1 MKTESLGGFDRFRV
15 PAALLVIAIH
25 TGPLLSLN
33 GEANYLLTDILARI
47 AVPFFF
53 SVSGW
58 FLVPRLLREGRAALI
73 PFVKKLLLLYGAAVL
88 LYLPLNLYNHTLEES
103 GFALLRDVL
112 FNGTFYHLWYFPAL
126 VLGACLVY
134 GLLRILGPRWA
145 WLPALLL
152 YAAGLLGDSYFGLTA
167 ALPPLRAGYEAL
179 FLLFDYTRNGLFFP
193 PVFLLLGGWLAL
205 RPARRSAAWYGAGL
219 LLSLALLTAEGLLV
233 QRLALARF
241 DALYLSLPL
250 CVGFLLRWLQR
261 LSLPSAPAL
270 RDWAAAVYVLHP
282 WCIVLIRGGAGV
294 VGLTG
299 LLVDNCLVHY
309 LAVVL
314 LSSLLALPFARIRPA
329 PSPRSRAWIELD
341 AAALRHNLAALGS
354 LLPAGASLMPVIK
367 ANAYGH
373 GDLEIARLC
382 VGAGADAFAV
392 ATAAEG
398 VRLRRGGVRGTILV
412 LGYSGPELAPLLARY
427 RLTQTVVSTEHAR
440 ALDACGRRLAVH
452 LKVDTGLHRLG
463 IPWDDTQSLTAP
475 YSCSHLRVTGVFT
488 HLADTERLDEASQ
501 ARTREQL
508 RRFRA
513 AVDGLRSAGHA
524 PGTVHF
530 QGSYGLLNYPGLPCD
545 CARPGIALYGVLSA
559 PGDATTAALPLRPVL
574 SLRAR
579 VSQLHT
585 LAAGEAAGYD
595 GAYTAHRPTVLA
607 TLSIGYADGWP
618 RTLSNGAGRVLLH
631 GRTAPIVGLICM
643 DQLLVDVTDMEGVA
657 PGDTATLIGRDGDAV
672 LTAEEA
678 AQAAGTI
685 TNELLSRLGPRLERV
700 VLP

>member
-15 PAALLVIAIH
+15 PAALLVVAIH

-53 SVSGW
+53 AVSGW
-58 FLVPRLLREGRAALI
+58 FLVPRLLREGWAALA
-73 PFVKKLLLLYGAAVL
+73 PFVEKLLLLYGAAVL

-134 GLLRILGPRWA
+134 GLLRILGPRRA

-152 YAAGLLGDSYFGLTA
+152 YAAGLLGGQLFRPHRRPA
-167 ALPPLRAGYEAL
+167 APPCRVRGPVPPLRL
-179 FLLFDYTRNGLFFP
+179 HPQRPVLP

-270 RDWAAAVYVLHP
+270 RGWAAAVYVLHP

-382 VGAGADAFAV
+382 AGAGADAFAV

-398 VRLRRGGVRGTILV
+398 VRLRRGGVRGR
-412 LGYSGPELAPLLARY
+412 SWCLAIP
-427 RLTQTVVSTEHAR
+427 
-440 ALDACGRRLAVH
+440 GRSW
-452 LKVDTGLHRLG
+452 
-463 IPWDDTQSLTAP
+463 PPCW
-475 YSCSHLRVTGVFT
+475 
-488 HLADTERLDEASQ
+488 
-501 ARTREQL
+501 
-508 RRFRA
+508 
-513 AVDGLRSAGHA
+513 
-524 PGTVHF
+524 PGT
-530 QGSYGLLNYPGLPCD
+530 
-545 CARPGIALYGVLSA
+545 A
-559 PGDATTAALPLRPVL
+559 
-574 SLRAR
+574 
-579 VSQLHT
+579 
-585 LAAGEAAGYD
+585 
-595 GAYTAHRPTVLA
+595 
-607 TLSIGYADGWP
+607 
-618 RTLSNGAGRVLLH
+618 
-631 GRTAPIVGLICM
+631 
-643 DQLLVDVTDMEGVA
+643 
-657 PGDTATLIGRDGDAV
+657 
-672 LTAEEA
+672 
-678 AQAAGTI
+678 
-685 TNELLSRLGPRLERV
+685 
-700 VLP
+700 

>member
-53 SVSGW
+53 AVSGW

-205 RPARRSAAWYGAGL
+205 RPARRSAAWYRAGL

-270 RDWAAAVYVLHP
+270 RGWAAAVYVLHP

-314 LSSLLALPFARIRPA
+314 LSSLL
-329 PSPRSRAWIELD
+329 
-341 AAALRHNLAALGS
+341 
-354 LLPAGASLMPVIK
+354 PAGASLMPVIK

-382 VGAGADAFAV
+382 AGAGADAFAV

-463 IPWDDTQSLTAP
+463 IPWDDAQSLTAP
-475 YSCSHLRVTGVFT
+475 YGCSHLRVTGVFT
-488 HLADTERLDEASQ
+488 HLADAERLDEASQ

-508 RRFRA
+508 RRFQA
-513 AVDGLRSAGHA
+513 AVDGLRSAGYA
-524 PGTVHF
+524 PGAVHF

-595 GAYTAHRPTVLA
+595 GAYTARRPTVLA

-643 DQLLVDVTDMEGVA
+643 DQLLVDVTDMDGVA

-672 LTAEEA
+672 LTAGEA

>member
-1 MKTESLGGFDRFRV
+1 M
-15 PAALLVIAIH
+15 
-25 TGPLLSLN
+25 
-33 GEANYLLTDILARI
+33 
-47 AVPFFF
+47 
-53 SVSGW
+53 
-58 FLVPRLLREGRAALI
+58 
-73 PFVKKLLLLYGAAVL
+73 
-88 LYLPLNLYNHTLEES
+88 
-103 GFALLRDVL
+103 
-112 FNGTFYHLWYFPAL
+112 
-126 VLGACLVY
+126 
-134 GLLRILGPRWA
+134 
-145 WLPALLL
+145 
-152 YAAGLLGDSYFGLTA
+152 
-167 ALPPLRAGYEAL
+167 
-179 FLLFDYTRNGLFFP
+179 
-193 PVFLLLGGWLAL
+193 
-205 RPARRSAAWYGAGL
+205 
-219 LLSLALLTAEGLLV
+219 
-233 QRLALARF
+233 
-241 DALYLSLPL
+241 
-250 CVGFLLRWLQR
+250 
-261 LSLPSAPAL
+261 
-270 RDWAAAVYVLHP
+270 
-282 WCIVLIRGGAGV
+282 
-294 VGLTG
+294 
-299 LLVDNCLVHY
+299 
-309 LAVVL
+309 
-314 LSSLLALPFARIRPA
+314 
-329 PSPRSRAWIELD
+329 
-341 AAALRHNLAALGS
+341 
-354 LLPAGASLMPVIK
+354 
-367 ANAYGH
+367 
-373 GDLEIARLC
+373 
-382 VGAGADAFAV
+382 

-463 IPWDDTQSLTAP
+463 IPWDDAQSLTAP
-475 YSCSHLRVTGVFT
+475 YGCSHLRVTGVFT
-488 HLADTERLDEASQ
+488 HLADAERLDEASQ

-508 RRFRA
+508 RRFQA
-513 AVDGLRSAGHA
+513 AVDGLRSAGYA
-524 PGTVHF
+524 PGAVHF

-595 GAYTAHRPTVLA
+595 GAYTARRPTVLA

-643 DQLLVDVTDMEGVA
+643 DQLLVDVTDMDGVA

-672 LTAEEA
+672 LTAGEA

>member
-1 MKTESLGGFDRFRV
+1 MPPGCWGT
-15 PAALLVIAIH
+15 AI
-25 TGPLLSLN
+25 S
-33 GEANYLLTDILARI
+33 A
-47 AVPFFF
+47 
-53 SVSGW
+53 S
-58 FLVPRLLREGRAALI
+58 
-73 PFVKKLLLLYGAAVL
+73 
-88 LYLPLNLYNHTLEES
+88 
-103 GFALLRDVL
+103 
-112 FNGTFYHLWYFPAL
+112 
-126 VLGACLVY
+126 
-134 GLLRILGPRWA
+134 
-145 WLPALLL
+145 
-152 YAAGLLGDSYFGLTA
+152 TA

-329 PSPRSRAWIELD
+329 PSPRSRAWIELN

-382 VGAGADAFAV
+382 AGAGADAFAV

-524 PGTVHF
+524 PETVHF
-530 QGSYGLLNYPGLPCD
+530 QGSYGLLNYPGLPCG

-559 PGDATTAALPLRPVL
+559 PGDATTAVLPLRPVL
-574 SLRAR
+574 SLRAEGI
-579 VSQLHT
+579 QLHT

-631 GRTAPIVGLICM
+631 GRTAPEWVRILYGS
-643 DQLLVDVTDMEGVA
+643 TSG
-657 PGDTATLIGRDGDAV
+657 GRDGYGRRRPRRYRHSHWPGRGRRPYRRGGRPGGGYHHQR
-672 LTAEEA
+672 A
-678 AQAAGTI
+678 ALPLPRPPAGTGGVSLK
-685 TNELLSRLGPRLERV
+685 NEPQTQASEARFLFLFLRPGVLFGLSHGPAHLFGGAGAGGLGLALGGRGLAPAGGLIPRPGGAVGPQETALAVEPIGSSRSV
-700 VLP
+700 RWRASSTSGRFWGFHCISARWRALSWGCGGHRPAAWCGDQRPV

>member
-219 LLSLALLTAEGLLV
+219 LLSLALLTAE
-233 QRLALARF
+233 
-241 DALYLSLPL
+241 
-250 CVGFLLRWLQR
+250 
-261 LSLPSAPAL
+261 
-270 RDWAAAVYVLHP
+270 
-282 WCIVLIRGGAGV
+282 
-294 VGLTG
+294 G

-530 QGSYGLLNYPGLPCD
+530 QGSYGLLNYPGLPCG

-559 PGDATTAALPLRPVL
+559 PGDATTAVLPLRPVL

>member
-53 SVSGW
+53 AVSGW

-270 RDWAAAVYVLHP
+270 RGWAAAVYVLHP

-314 LSSLLALPFARIRPA
+314 LSSLL
-329 PSPRSRAWIELD
+329 
-341 AAALRHNLAALGS
+341 
-354 LLPAGASLMPVIK
+354 PAGASLMPVIK

-382 VGAGADAFAV
+382 AGAGADAFAV

-463 IPWDDTQSLTAP
+463 IPWDDAQSLTAP
-475 YSCSHLRVTGVFT
+475 YGCSHLRVTGVFT
-488 HLADTERLDEASQ
+488 HLADAERLDEASQ

-508 RRFRA
+508 RRFQA
-513 AVDGLRSAGHA
+513 AVDGLRSAGYA
-524 PGTVHF
+524 PGAVHF

-595 GAYTAHRPTVLA
+595 GAYTARRPTVLA

-643 DQLLVDVTDMEGVA
+643 DQLLVDVTDMDGVA

-672 LTAEEA
+672 LTAGEA

>member
-152 YAAGLLGDSYFGLTA
+152 YAAGLLG
-167 ALPPLRAGYEAL
+167 
-179 FLLFDYTRNGLFFP
+179 
-193 PVFLLLGGWLAL
+193 
-205 RPARRSAAWYGAGL
+205 
-219 LLSLALLTAEGLLV
+219 
-233 QRLALARF
+233 
-241 DALYLSLPL
+241 
-250 CVGFLLRWLQR
+250 
-261 LSLPSAPAL
+261 
-270 RDWAAAVYVLHP
+270 
-282 WCIVLIRGGAGV
+282 
-294 VGLTG
+294 
-299 LLVDNCLVHY
+299 DNCLVHY

-530 QGSYGLLNYPGLPCD
+530 QGSYGLLNYPGLPCGY
-545 CARPGIALYGVLSA
+545 ARPGIALYGVLSA
-559 PGDATTAALPLRPVL
+559 PGDATTAVLPLRPVL

>member
-282 WCIVLIRGGAGV
+282 GASSSSGAAPGWWASPACWWTTVLYTIWPWSCSPPFWPSPSPASAPPPPPGAGP
-294 VGLTG
+294 G
-299 LLVDNCLVHY
+299 
-309 LAVVL
+309 
-314 LSSLLALPFARIRPA
+314 SSWTPPPCGTIWPPWAPF
-329 PSPRSRAWIELD
+329 
-341 AAALRHNLAALGS
+341 
-354 LLPAGASLMPVIK
+354 
-367 ANAYGH
+367 
-373 GDLEIARLC
+373 C
-382 VGAGADAFAV
+382 
-392 ATAAEG
+392 
-398 VRLRRGGVRGTILV
+398 RRG
-412 LGYSGPELAPLLARY
+412 P
-427 RLTQTVVSTEHAR
+427 
-440 ALDACGRRLAVH
+440 ALCR
-452 LKVDTGLHRLG
+452 
-463 IPWDDTQSLTAP
+463 
-475 YSCSHLRVTGVFT
+475 
-488 HLADTERLDEASQ
+488 
-501 ARTREQL
+501 
-508 RRFRA
+508 
-513 AVDGLRSAGHA
+513 
-524 PGTVHF
+524 
-530 QGSYGLLNYPGLPCD
+530 
-545 CARPGIALYGVLSA
+545 
-559 PGDATTAALPLRPVL
+559 
-574 SLRAR
+574 
-579 VSQLHT
+579 
-585 LAAGEAAGYD
+585 
-595 GAYTAHRPTVLA
+595 
-607 TLSIGYADGWP
+607 
-618 RTLSNGAGRVLLH
+618 
-631 GRTAPIVGLICM
+631 
-643 DQLLVDVTDMEGVA
+643 
-657 PGDTATLIGRDGDAV
+657 
-672 LTAEEA
+672 
-678 AQAAGTI
+678 
-685 TNELLSRLGPRLERV
+685 
-700 VLP
+700 

>member
-261 LSLPSAPAL
+261 LSLP
-270 RDWAAAVYVLHP
+270 AV
-282 WCIVLIRGGAGV
+282 
-294 VGLTG
+294 
-299 LLVDNCLVHY
+299 
-309 LAVVL
+309 
-314 LSSLLALPFARIRPA
+314 PA

-354 LLPAGASLMPVIK
+354 LLPEGARLMPVVK

-382 VGAGADAFAV
+382 AGAGADAFAV

-530 QGSYGLLNYPGLPCD
+530 QGSYGLLNYPGLPCG

-559 PGDATTAALPLRPVL
+559 PGDATTAVLPLRPVL

-685 TNELLSRLGPRLERV
+685 TNELLSRLGPRLKRV

>member
-530 QGSYGLLNYPGLPCD
+530 QGSYGLLNYPGLPCG
-545 CARPGIALYGVLSA
+545 CARPGNLS
-559 PGDATTAALPLRPVL
+559 
-574 SLRAR
+574 
-579 VSQLHT
+579 
-585 LAAGEAAGYD
+585 
-595 GAYTAHRPTVLA
+595 
-607 TLSIGYADGWP
+607 
-618 RTLSNGAGRVLLH
+618 LLH
-631 GRTAPIVGLICM
+631 G
-643 DQLLVDVTDMEGVA
+643 LLYK
-657 PGDTATLIGRDGDAV
+657 PL
-672 LTAEEA
+672 
-678 AQAAGTI
+678 
-685 TNELLSRLGPRLERV
+685 
-700 VLP
+700 